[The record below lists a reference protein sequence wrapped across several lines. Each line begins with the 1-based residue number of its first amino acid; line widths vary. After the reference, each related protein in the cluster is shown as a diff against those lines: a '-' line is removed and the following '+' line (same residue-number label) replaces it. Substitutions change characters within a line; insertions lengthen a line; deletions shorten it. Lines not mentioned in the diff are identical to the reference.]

1 MTNKSTTPEAAI
13 PGTVRLSMFYR
24 DGGNYKTVDDF
35 DYSNID
41 KLSEDEIMQAL
52 RSINSDELVPAEYD
66 LSTAAPLTHPNE
78 SAHNNED
85 HCYIEFNADE
95 HVSFHSKAIDP
106 NMAEGDIS
114 YIIKNIK
121 DVEKDGTC
129 LSYRQLT
136 EAIHT
141 SNINDVSES
150 IKHCNLALINKDELA
165 ELRALKEKFAKLEG
179 VEIELMAAVAYT
191 HLNNPF
197 KFDDVLRNG
206 IKRPRLHKLQ
216 SQAASI
222 AGITR

>member
-1 MTNKSTTPEAAI
+1 MSNKSTTPETEI

-24 DGGNYKTVDDF
+24 DGSNYKTVDDF
-35 DYSNID
+35 DYSNVD

-66 LSTAAPLTHPNE
+66 LSTSAPLTHPNE
-78 SAHNNED
+78 NAHNNED
-85 HCYIEFNADE
+85 HCYIEFDADE
-95 HVSFHSKAIDP
+95 HVSFHSKAIVP

-114 YIIKNIK
+114 YILNNIK

-136 EAIHT
+136 ESVHA

-150 IKHCNLALINKDELA
+150 IEHCNLALINKDELA
-165 ELRALKEKFAKLEG
+165 ELRALKNKYDKYEG
-179 VEIELMAAVAYT
+179 VELELMAAIAYT

-197 KFDDVLRNG
+197 KFDDAIKHG
-206 IKRPRLHKLQ
+206 IQRPRLHKLQ

>member
-13 PGTVRLSMFYR
+13 PGKVRLRMFYR
-24 DGGNYKTVDDF
+24 NGGNYKTTNDF
-35 DYSNID
+35 FYSNTE
-41 KLSEDEIMQAL
+41 KLSEDEIMEAL
-52 RSINSDELVPAEYD
+52 RSINSDEMIPAEYD
-66 LSTAAPLTHPNE
+66 LSTPAPLVHPNE
-78 SAHNNED
+78 SNHNNED
-85 HCYIEFNADE
+85 HCYIEFDADE

-114 YIIKNIK
+114 YILNNIK

-136 EAIHT
+136 EAVHA
-141 SNINDVSES
+141 SSINDVSES
-150 IKHCNLALINKDELA
+150 IEHCNLALINKDELA

-179 VEIELMAAVAYT
+179 VEVELMAAVAYT

-197 KFDDVLRNG
+197 KFDEAVKNG
-206 IKRPRLHKLQ
+206 IERTRLHTLQ